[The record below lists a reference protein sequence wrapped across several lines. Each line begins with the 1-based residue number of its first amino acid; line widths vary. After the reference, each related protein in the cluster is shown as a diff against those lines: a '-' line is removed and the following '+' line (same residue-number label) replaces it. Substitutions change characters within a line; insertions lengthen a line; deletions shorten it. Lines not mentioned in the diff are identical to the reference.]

1 MAYKCICGTY
11 VVESLQ
17 LCPQCKTI
25 HGGYNDWPEWV
36 NKSYFDLNFGGD
48 YRFSELDKLGRP
60 GSIKAAPL
68 GKPGDILKGV
78 QDPQLGEL
86 SGKRCPVC
94 QARIKPKERLCKKC
108 FATYGSDKK
117 QWPEWLAGKF
127 IKKQIDGKWQNKWL
141 DGIVTMNQAEA
152 DAARDHKELSI
163 DDETALSKIDPTR
176 PGGEGYKTAGS
187 VGGRTYA
194 QFNPDEMSREAL
206 DWGDDELG
214 GSDNGALEPGAIAG
228 DRTGHKYNAAAW
240 RGSGIQTNNIG
251 VFWERDLLDEKI
263 ARDQELEKFDC
274 TRQIVILLY
283 GAGHK
288 QREIAELL
296 GIDQQRVSDILT
308 KPHTKQP

>member
-1 MAYKCICGTY
+1 MAYKCTCGAY
-11 VVESLQ
+11 VYEILE
-17 LCPQCKTI
+17 LCRQCELLY
-25 HGGYNDWPEWV
+25 GSYNDWPDDV
-36 NKSYFDLNFGGD
+36 KDRYFELNFGGD
-48 YRFSELDKLGRP
+48 YEYSDLDKLGRP
-60 GSIKAAPL
+60 GSVKAAPL
-68 GKPGDILKGV
+68 GKAGDILKDV

-94 QARIKPKERLCKKC
+94 HTKIKASERLCRDHL
-108 FATYGSDKK
+108 AEYGRDQHKWPLWLQALVSDDQK
-117 QWPEWLAGKF
+117 Q
-127 IKKQIDGKWQNKWL
+127 
-141 DGIVTMNQAEA
+141 V

-163 DDETALSKIDPTR
+163 DDETTLSKIDPTR

-214 GSDNGALEPGAIAG
+214 ESDNGALEPGAIAG

-296 GIDQQRVSDILT
+296 GIDQQRVSDILK